1 MSMLMSKHHLSRI
14 GGYYHNYK
22 TFLIFQQYELPEF
35 QKNPVYLLCICLI
48 NYITI
53 VSNSIFFPV
62 QGHVHE
68 INYHL

>member
-1 MSMLMSKHHLSRI
+1 MSMLMSKHHLSKI
-14 GGYYHNYK
+14 GEYYHNYE
-22 TFLIFQQYELPEF
+22 TFLSFQQCE
-35 QKNPVYLLCICLI
+35 QHPVYLLCICLI